1 MTIKQIMQEY
11 IPVQVSPDQMD
22 LHTQTGISCG
32 ASVHEPPFLQG
43 LSEHAL
49 TGTVQQIKSK

>member
-1 MTIKQIMQEY
+1 MQKY
-11 IPVQVSPDQMD
+11 IPVQLAPVHMG
-22 LHTQTGISCG
+22 LHIQTGISSG
-32 ASVHEPPFLQG
+32 ASVHEPPFSQG